1 MVAPASRPAG
11 ASPRCRDLSL
21 LVKKLL
27 AVLVAGAVLQTALY
41 AVPAGSQPRTPR
53 AAASPGAQPAA
64 QPSAPPET
72 PDAVTRHTVTVD
84 GKPIDYVAR
93 AGKITLRNEKEQ
105 PTARLFYTG
114 YTIDGAEPTT
124 RPVTFIYNGG
134 PGSST
139 MWLRMGSLGPV
150 RVLAGDGQPSGPP
163 PYRIVDHPYRQLHD

>member
-84 GKPIDYVAR
+84 GKPIDYIAR
-93 AGKITLRNEKEQ
+93 AGTITLRNEQEQ
-105 PTARLFYTG
+105 PTARVFYTG
-114 YTIDGAEPTT
+114 YTTDAAARTH
-124 RPVTFIYNGG
+124 
-134 PGSST
+134 
-139 MWLRMGSLGPV
+139 GPV
-150 RVLAGDGQPSGPP
+150 RAA
-163 PYRIVDHPYRQLHD
+163 IVAE